1 MWDFPLLAPKASKQ
15 AQEIDLLFWVLTALT
30 VLFTLIVFVGVIIL
44 VVRYRATAKVDRS
57 NAPHHSTTLELAWS
71 IIPGILAFA
80 IFFWAAKLYGDMY
93 TPPKDAL
100 EIFVIGKQWMWHAQ
114 HPNGVRENNELHV
127 PTGVAVKI
135 TAISQDVI
143 HAFSIPAFR
152 TKRDVVPGRYNQMWF
167 EPNRPG
173 KYRLFCTEYCGTK
186 HSEMVGWVYVMEPDE
201 YQKWLEAGGSGTA
214 AAPTGSMEEQGKQ
227 VFTQLGCG
235 NCHGNKSSAVKAPPL
250 EGTYGK
256 KVQLVDG
263 KTVIVDESYIRESI
277 LNPSAKVVAG
287 YEGPSNTSL
296 MTPYQGVVNEDQIM
310 LIIAYIKSLADEK
323 PKE

>member
-1 MWDFPLLAPKASKQ
+1 MWDFPLLAPAASKQ
-15 AQEIDLLFWVLTALT
+15 AHELDLLFWVLTALT
-30 VLFTLIVFVGVIIL
+30 ILFTFIVFAGVVVL
-44 VVRYRATAKVDRS
+44 VVRYSANAKVDRS
-57 NAPHHSTTLELAWS
+57 NAPHHNTTLELAWS

-93 TPPKDAL
+93 TPPRDAL

-127 PTGVAVKI
+127 PTGTPVKI

-186 HSEMVGWVYVMEPDE
+186 HSEMVGWAYVMEPDE
-201 YQKWLEAGGSGTA
+201 YQKWLEQGATVAGGTGGGT
-214 AAPTGSMEEQGKQ
+214 MEEQGKQ
-227 VFTQLGCG
+227 AFTQLGCG
-235 NCHGNKSSAVKAPPL
+235 TCHGNPASAVKAPPF
-250 EGTYGK
+250 EGLYGRT
-256 KVQLVDG
+256 VQLVDG
-263 KTVIVDESYIRESI
+263 KKVKADENYIRESI

-287 YEGPSNTSL
+287 YEGPNNTSL
-296 MTPYQGVVNEDQIM
+296 MTPYQGAITEDQIM
-310 LIIAYIKSLADEK
+310 LILAYIKSLANEK
-323 PKE
+323 EK